1 MKIVHVINS
10 LAMSTGGP
18 APACRDMARAMARRG
33 HHVSIHT
40 SARRPTEDGP
50 AIGRLVDADGVHIIC
65 HPMVPPRF
73 FGTSPAMA
81 RALDPVVADADIVH
95 LHSLYL
101 FHDWL
106 AARLCRRHA
115 TPYVLM
121 PHGSLDPYHF
131 GHHRQRKRLVE
142 WAFQNRVTAGAARLQ
157 FTTEDERRRS
167 APQTRGAPAAIV
179 PNGLVLADFHDLPPA
194 GAFRQLYPVLGRDP
208 YVLFLG
214 RLAEKKG
221 LDILIEAMARLM
233 PDRPA
238 LRLVVVGADD
248 GIGAAARRWAQA
260 AGIAERTL
268 FTGPLLGAAKLAA
281 FRDATLFALPSA
293 AENFGIAAVEALACG
308 TPVVLSDQVN
318 IAMEIATAGAGLCVP
333 RAPTDFAA
341 ALAAL
346 LDDGAFRDRLA
357 AAGPGLVA
365 ARYSADAAAA
375 ELERVYRQILEPSC
389 AS

>member
-1 MKIVHVINS
+1 MINS
-10 LAMSTGGP
+10 LALSTGGP

-33 HHVSIHT
+33 HQVSIHT

-50 AIGRLVDADGVHIIC
+50 PLGSTIDADGVAIVC

-81 RALDPVVADADIVH
+81 RALGPVVADADIVH

-106 AARLCRRHA
+106 VGRLCRQHA
-115 TPYVLM
+115 KPYVLM
-121 PHGSLDPYHF
+121 PHGSLDPYHH
-131 GHHRQRKRLVE
+131 GHHRMRKRLVE
-142 WAFQNRVTAGAARLQ
+142 WAFQNRVTAGATRIQ
-157 FTTEDERRRS
+157 FTTEDERRQS
-167 APQTRGAPAAIV
+167 LPQALGVPVAIV
-179 PNGLVLADFHDLPPA
+179 PNGLVLTDFSDLPRA
-194 GAFRQLYPVLGRDP
+194 GAFRRLYPALGDDP

-214 RLAEKKG
+214 RLAAKKG
-221 LDILIEAMARLM
+221 LDVLIEAMAQLM
-233 PDRPA
+233 PARPA

-248 GIGAAARRWAQA
+248 GVGATARRWAET
-260 AGIAERTL
+260 AGIAARTL

-281 FRDATLFALPSA
+281 FRDAALFALPSA
-293 AENFGIAAVEALACG
+293 AENFGIAAAEALACG
-308 TPVVLSDQVN
+308 TPVVLSEHVN
-318 IAMEIATAGAGLCVP
+318 IAAEIAAAGAGLCVP
-333 RAPTDFAA
+333 RTAGDFATA
-341 ALAAL
+341 MAAL
-346 LDDGAFRDRLA
+346 LDDGALRQRLA

-375 ELERVYRQILEPSC
+375 QLEQVYRQILEPPC